1 MPGQVARTLFHTL
14 GPAYFTRP
22 TAWSHIEKRRQQEQ
36 AAKYR
41 TPIAD
46 TMPHLSEAVDS
57 VIELIM
63 RDYVSGWMRAITPE
77 VVLQQ
82 RIEELLRIVLIRLKV
97 RVMDLDLTQL
107 LVIRLVPKVTSHV
120 NDFRKAE
127 MALRGNSLERALT
140 ESDELDIM
148 VASKFR
154 QGKLHRALST
164 SISTTASEEA
174 YLRNVIQAILPTLLP
189 KSEVQSEI
197 LRHLVRELLV
207 GAVLRPVMDL
217 LSDPDYW
224 NQNVDLYVRT

>member
-1 MPGQVARTLFHTL
+1 MFHYLRPAR
-14 GPAYFTRP
+14 FTRP
-22 TAWSHIEKRRQQEQ
+22 LAWAKIEKQRRQEQ

-46 TMPHLSEAVDS
+46 TMPQLSEAIDQ

-63 RDYVSGWMRAITPE
+63 RDYVAGWMRAITPE

-82 RIEELLRIVLIRLKV
+82 RIEELLRIVLIRLKS

-107 LVIRLVPKVTSHV
+107 LVTRLVPKVTAHV

-127 MALRGNSLERALT
+127 MALRGNSLERSLT

-148 VASKFR
+148 VAGKFR
-154 QGKLHRALST
+154 NGKLHRALST
-164 SISTTASEEA
+164 SISTKATEEA
-174 YLRNVIQAILPTLLP
+174 YLRNVVQTILPTLLP

-197 LRHLVRELLV
+197 LRHLLRELLV

-224 NQNVDLYVRT
+224 NQNVDLYVR

>member
-1 MPGQVARTLFHTL
+1 
-14 GPAYFTRP
+14 
-22 TAWSHIEKRRQQEQ
+22 
-36 AAKYR
+36 
-41 TPIAD
+41 
-46 TMPHLSEAVDS
+46 
-57 VIELIM
+57 M

-154 QGKLHRALST
+154 QGRLHRALST

-174 YLRNVIQAILPTLLP
+174 YLRNVVQTILPTLLP

-224 NQNVDLYVRT
+224 NQNVDLYVRILKQVLKKNKYARKRAWSCY